1 MSKVLEALTTK
12 LTELDDVCAGPD
24 TRICFERDDAGFVTL
39 QVPATPMA
47 RTFLRA
53 LLVEVG
59 RHEQARVATLSQV
72 FDVAVVKNEQ

>member
-1 MSKVLEALTTK
+1 MSKVLEEVTAK

-24 TRICFERDDAGFVTL
+24 TRICFEHADAGFVTL
-39 QVPATPMA
+39 QVPATPTA
-47 RTFLRA
+47 RTLLRA

-72 FDVAVVKNEQ
+72 FDVAAVKNGK